1 MEEVDTNIELLNT
14 GKAAIPELGVTV
26 LGVVSPRKT
35 DSVFEN
41 ADPAVVTVVAVS
53 TNAGT
58 PLVKEPKF
66 NPPILPLVVVSPTVT
81 EGVMLLPERL

>member
-1 MEEVDTNIELLNT
+1 MP
-14 GKAAIPELGVTV
+14 ALGVTV
-26 LGVVSPRKT
+26 EGVESPKNT

-41 ADPAVVTVVAVS
+41 ADPAVVTLVAVS

-66 NPPILPLVVVSPTVT
+66 NPPIFPEVVVSPTVT